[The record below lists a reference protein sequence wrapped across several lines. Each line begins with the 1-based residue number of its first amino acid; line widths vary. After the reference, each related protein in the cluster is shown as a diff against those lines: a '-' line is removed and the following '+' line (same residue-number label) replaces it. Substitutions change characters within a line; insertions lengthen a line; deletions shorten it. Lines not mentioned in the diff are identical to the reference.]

1 MDKKFPQGRNAHMH
15 IFKCACPL
23 VMHIN
28 NVFFMCMLSH
38 SVCLTL
44 CNTMGLWPIRHLC
57 LWGFSRQE
65 YWSGSPFLSPGDLS
79 NPGIEPGSPAFQAD
93 SLPTELGWKPNVF
106 FT

>member
-44 CNTMGLWPIRHLC
+44 CNTMDYGP
-57 LWGFSRQE
+57 
-65 YWSGSPFLSPGDLS
+65 SGTSVSGDSPGKNTGVGRHFFLQ
-79 NPGIEPGSPAFQAD
+79 GIF
-93 SLPTELGWKPNVF
+93 PTQGLNLGLLHFRQILYQLN
-106 FT
+106 